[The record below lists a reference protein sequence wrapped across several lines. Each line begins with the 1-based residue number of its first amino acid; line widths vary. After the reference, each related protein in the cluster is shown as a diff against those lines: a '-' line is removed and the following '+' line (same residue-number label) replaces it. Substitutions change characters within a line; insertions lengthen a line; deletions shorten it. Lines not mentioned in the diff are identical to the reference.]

1 MKKLSGVILL
11 AVLGTAP
18 SFSVLA
24 TGTQTGTVAKADIDA
39 TNPYT
44 LINQVSHN
52 AFARI
57 KKDHQTFQ
65 QNPELLRAV
74 AEEELLPHI
83 NVKYA
88 AYKVLG
94 REANKATKAQ
104 RDQFVKAFTD
114 YLIAAYAQIMTQYT
128 NQEINVESPSPID
141 PKRKVVGVRVEILD
155 SARPPIRLDFKLRKN
170 SKSGEWQGYD
180 VDVEGVS
187 MLNTK
192 QSEWSTQ
199 LRKNG
204 ILAVANQLEELAK
217 QPISAKEAIK

>member
-1 MKKLSGVILL
+1 MPAL
-11 AVLGTAP
+11 TAHA
-18 SFSVLA
+18 A
-24 TGTQTGTVAKADIDA
+24 TETGIVAKEDIDA

-44 LINQVSHN
+44 LINQVSRN

-57 KKDHQTFQ
+57 KKDYKTYQA
-65 QNPELLRAV
+65 NPELLRDV
-74 AEEELLPHI
+74 AREELLPHI

-94 REANKATKAQ
+94 RAAQKATKEERA
-104 RDQFVKAFTD
+104 QFVTAFTD

-128 NQEINVESPSPID
+128 NQEINVESPSRID
-141 PKRKVVGVRVEILD
+141 PKRKVVAVRVEIFD
-155 SARPPIRLDFKLRKN
+155 TARPTIRLDFKLRKN
-170 SKSGEWQGYD
+170 TKTGEWQGYD

-192 QSEWSTQ
+192 QSEWSTE

-204 ILAVANQLEELAK
+204 ILAVADQLETLAK
-217 QPISAKEAIK
+217 QPITPKEVNK